1 MDNLEDN
8 PLVKQAFRV
17 NKIIAMA
24 MVASLGVYAL
34 IVEVLR
40 GQQESF
46 PGCAPESAQH
56 LPDIFMIVA
65 LIIIVV
71 ITKARKTLLK
81 ISPADEIETKIRKLT
96 TATVVTFALSE
107 VPVLLGLILFLLGG
121 YVKEFYMLLTLSA
134 LMMGL
139 HFPKAD
145 HWAVWF
151 RKS

>member
-1 MDNLEDN
+1 MENMEEN
-8 PLVKQAFRV
+8 PLVKQAFRA

-24 MVASLGVYAL
+24 MVASLGIYAV
-34 IVEVLR
+34 IVEVLG
-40 GQQESF
+40 GQEKSF

-65 LIIIVV
+65 LIMIVV
-71 ITKARKTLLK
+71 ITKTRNTLLK
-81 ISPADEIETKIRKLT
+81 MSPTDEIETKIRKLT
-96 TATVVTFALSE
+96 MATVVTFALSE
-107 VPVLLGLILFLLGG
+107 VPAILGLILFLLGG
-121 YVKEFYMLLTLSA
+121 YVKEFYLLLALSA